1 MPSVF
6 FFITFLPFLVS
17 SGTPLRSLWGPL
29 GADSFFLTWVFLTVL
44 AISRVGNSSS
54 FMTNSLS
61 SFCGTKTGKSSMFL
75 RRSFFSCLFSAL
87 LFLGG
92 VLVVKLLLSL
102 KSFQKPSSS
111 MLIPSLSTRFGSSV
125 ALSQFPSAST
135 VKPFL
140 LTLTYFLGLISAFF
154 PSTSTE
160 MPLLLTPTC
169 FLGFLAFFL
178 AFFLVSTHDQA

>member
-61 SFCGTKTGKSSMFL
+61 SFCGTKTGKSTMFL
-75 RRSFFSCLFSAL
+75 RRSFFSFLFSAL

-92 VLVVKLLLSL
+92 VVVVKLLLSS

-111 MLIPSLSTRFGSSV
+111 TDMPSLSKSFGSV
-125 ALSQFPSAST
+125 ALSHLSSCTQF
-135 VKPFL
+135 
-140 LTLTYFLGLISAFF
+140 
-154 PSTSTE
+154 
-160 MPLLLTPTC
+160 
-169 FLGFLAFFL
+169 
-178 AFFLVSTHDQA
+178 DQAPGLDRGRMEPFPILALGDGSI